1 MPSGD
6 AKFTEIYTRYGKQ
19 IQAYCARRIDRSKVA
34 DAVAETFLVAW
45 RAAGSD
51 RGCRCC
57 AAVALRHG
65 PTRSSVINGGARPG
79 RGPWR
84 GVSGM
89 SSLSTQRATDAA
101 VVVRQEQTDL
111 VLLATSSLK
120 AIDQEVLRLELRMSH
135 VSRSRSP
142 RHHARSGETA
152 GVSRG
157 ATWRGVREVGGD
169 GWTPAV
175 GRRRCM
181 SVEEQVVALFVA
193 ANPVRIQTCS
203 SRSPLSTTSIRH
215 RAGVTGLAYIQA
227 RAVCRLV
234 PSGRARHC
242 GSRCR
247 GDRHPGAGLP
257 AGWS

>member
-6 AKFTEIYTRYGKQ
+6 AKFTEICTRYGKQ
-19 IQAYCARRIDRSKVA
+19 IQAYVLAASTDRRWPMRSPRPSSSPWRRLDQIEDV
-34 DAVAETFLVAW
+34 DA
-45 RAAGSD
+45 
-51 RGCRCC
+51 
-57 AAVALRHG
+57 ALPWLYGTG

-89 SSLSTQRATDAA
+89 SWLSTQRATDA

-111 VLLATSSLK
+111 VLLATSPQGDRPGGP
-120 AIDQEVLRLELRMSH
+120 APRAVGGGCR
-135 VSRSRSP
+135 RSRSP
-142 RHHARSGETA
+142 STSARSGETA

-193 ANPVRIQTCS
+193 ANPVPDPDLLEPLARPP
-203 SRSPLSTTSIRH
+203 RSGI
-215 RAGVTGLAYIQA
+215 
-227 RAVCRLV
+227 
-234 PSGRARHC
+234 GR
-242 GSRCR
+242 G
-247 GDRHPGAGLP
+247 
-257 AGWS
+257 